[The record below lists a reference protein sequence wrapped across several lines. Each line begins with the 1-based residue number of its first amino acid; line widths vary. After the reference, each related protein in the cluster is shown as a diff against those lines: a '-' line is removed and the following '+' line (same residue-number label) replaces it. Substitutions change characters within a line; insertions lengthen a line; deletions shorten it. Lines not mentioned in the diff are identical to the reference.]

1 MADHRMLVI
10 LQITIFYQ
18 PSILNHLKT
27 NRMKTKRTK
36 KETHIP
42 SRTSPKGGRRGC
54 LCKDGKRYSISC
66 CDGSIG
72 AQGIGKT
79 QA

>member
-1 MADHRMLVI
+1 
-10 LQITIFYQ
+10 
-18 PSILNHLKT
+18 
-27 NRMKTKRTK
+27 MKTKRTK